1 MPKFGSK
8 NALFVFFSGRILKHY
23 CHTWNQHLQIYEIW
37 KFCEKTKKPKFGTE
51 KALFRYFLARI
62 FKSSCGIRIQP
73 PQICQIPNFCEK
85 AKWLKFRTKNYKLL
99 SYLKSAPSNFL
110 NSKSSQENKITLTR
124 EQRSLILVFLG

>member
-1 MPKFGSK
+1 MKYE
-8 NALFVFFSGRILKHY
+8 NFVKK
-23 CHTWNQHLQIYEIW
+23 Q
-37 KFCEKTKKPKFGTE
+37 KKPKFGTE

-73 PQICQIPNFCEK
+73 PQICQIPTFCEK
-85 AKWLKFRTKNYKLL
+85 EKWPKFRTKIAFFGYKLL

-110 NSKSSQENKITLTR
+110 NSKSSRENKITLTR